1 MPVRTRIALG
11 TLCVFNAAIVAAL
24 GFIFLIY
31 VNGRA
36 GPVAAVLMWISAG
49 VLAAL
54 AHRLRRG
61 TDW

>member
-11 TLCVFNAAIVAAL
+11 TLCVFNAAIVGAL
-24 GFIFLIY
+24 GFIFLIF
-31 VNGRA
+31 VNGLA
-36 GPVAAVLMWISAG
+36 GPVGAVLMWLSAG
-49 VLAAL
+49 GLGSL